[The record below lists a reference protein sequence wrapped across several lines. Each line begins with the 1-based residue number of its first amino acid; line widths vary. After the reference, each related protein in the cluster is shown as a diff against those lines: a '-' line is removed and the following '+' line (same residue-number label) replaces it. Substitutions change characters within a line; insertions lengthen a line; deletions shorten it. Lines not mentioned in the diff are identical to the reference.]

1 VNEKVT
7 DTRQYKL
14 GRNRSIIYQ
23 ALYIR

>member
-14 GRNRSIIYQ
+14 RRNRSIIYQ
-23 ALYIR
+23 AFYIR

>member
-1 VNEKVT
+1 VNVKVT

-14 GRNRSIIYQ
+14 RRNRSIIYQ